1 MTDMEAGWY
10 RDPAPANPAAPSSV
24 RYWDGRQWT
33 TQVKQASRQQRAEW
47 RAEVAVQQREY
58 AAAHAYAGAQAGG
71 YAGPPGAL
79 RRMSEREVTPDG
91 EHLAGWWPRVG
102 ASIVDSILTSVVG
115 ITFGWSFIRDIRD
128 AFGSYVRLAAD
139 AADNGTPAPE
149 AALLT
154 DSLMG
159 PLIGLAVVMW
169 LVRLVYGVGF
179 LKAFQATPGKLLLG
193 LEVRLWERPGPL
205 SWGTVLARWFAQ
217 NVAGLLQ
224 AVPLLNLVTWV
235 YPLLDCLWPLWDG
248 RRQAL
253 HDKVART
260 CVVRR
265 R

>member
-1 MTDMEAGWY
+1 MTDMQAGWY
-10 RDPAPANPAAPSSV
+10 RDPAPANPASPSSV

-47 RAEVAVQQREY
+47 RAEVALQQREY
-58 AAAHAYAGAQAGG
+58 AHAYAAAGPGG
-71 YAGPPGAL
+71 YVGQPGGMNPAP
-79 RRMSEREVTPDG
+79 ERETTPDG
-91 EHLAGWWPRVG
+91 EPLAGWWSRVG
-102 ASIVDSILTSVVG
+102 ASIVDSILTMVVG
-115 ITFGWSFIRDIRD
+115 IVFGWSFIGDIRD
-128 AFGSYVRLAAD
+128 AFTSYVQLAAD
-139 AADNGTPAPE
+139 AANNGTPPPE

-154 DSLMG
+154 NSLTAQ
-159 PLIGLAVVMW
+159 LLGLVVVMW

-193 LEVRLWERPGPL
+193 LEVRLRERPGPL
-205 SWGTVLARWFAQ
+205 SWGTVLARWLAQ
-217 NVAGLLQ
+217 NISGLLQ

-235 YPLLDCLWPLWDG
+235 YPLLDCVWPLWDG

-260 CVVRR
+260 SVVRR